1 MHKSKDM
8 QIVPRPFKVK
18 KLIKNSNDNN
28 FIVIF
33 ITE

>member
-1 MHKSKDM
+1 MHKYKKM
-8 QIVPRPFKVK
+8 QIVLRPFKVK

-33 ITE
+33 IAG